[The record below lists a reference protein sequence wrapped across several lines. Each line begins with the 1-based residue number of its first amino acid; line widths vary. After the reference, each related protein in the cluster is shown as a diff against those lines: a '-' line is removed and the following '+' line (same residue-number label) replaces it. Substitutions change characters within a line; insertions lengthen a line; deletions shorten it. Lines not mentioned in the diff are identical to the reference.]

1 MQIYIPEE
9 PHAPFL
15 FKLLFFPQGLKLQ
28 GARAIPIWRPR
39 GKQNWPFLWEQWA
52 SPVVQMEKILTA
64 DNNSDLRNVCII

>member
-52 SPVVQMEKILTA
+52 SFVLVRILTV
-64 DNNSDLRNVCII
+64 DNNSDLRNIFVI